1 MEFMVYILL
10 GYVCHCTLISQS
22 VCYVIHCCLIFNSSL
37 DILYDP
43 KQHLFTQ
50 CAHRFPSR
58 EKCINP
64 VPKYVDPS
72 YCLLHYHQSLIKER
86 TSYSHLQREALIPS
100 SQIVDKAK
108 NEPTSKQEDSGV
120 SSLEPTKSL
129 QDDALLPADIAEGL
143 MPLLEK
149 ELRNEDFQSI
159 LDMVGFDQPDIEQSL
174 TGEKF
179 QEDIFGKLDSNANNN
194 RAGSSQKSV
203 DNQLQQLDNLP
214 LLADID
220 TSMLSDLQAGSSPP
234 PDTILSMNFS
244 PNFRLPKTDG
254 SSEPEELKHFEAKL
268 QEQRLKGMKHSVT
281 SKTTTVATVSES
293 VVINGQGGH
302 GSETL
307 NNGLSSQ
314 HTHKVSSL
322 SLHSNNKN

>member
-1 MEFMVYILL
+1 M
-10 GYVCHCTLISQS
+10 
-22 VCYVIHCCLIFNSSL
+22 IFNSKWP

-64 VPKYVDPS
+64 VPRYVEPS

-100 SQIVDKAK
+100 SQIVDKDK
-108 NEPTSKQEDSGV
+108 NEPSSKQEESGLA
-120 SSLEPTKSL
+120 SLEPVKSF

-149 ELRNEDFQSI
+149 ELRSEDFQSI
-159 LDMVGFDQPDIEQSL
+159 LDMVGLDQPDIEQSL
-174 TGEKF
+174 PGEKF
-179 QEDIFGKLDSNANNN
+179 QEDLFGKLDSNANNN
-194 RAGSSQKSV
+194 RAGSSSQKSV

-214 LLADID
+214 LPADID
-220 TSMLSDLQAGSSPP
+220 TSMLSDLRTESSPL
-234 PDTILSMNFS
+234 PDNILSINIS
-244 PNFRLPKTDG
+244 PHFKLQKSDG
-254 SSEPEELKHFEAKL
+254 SSEPEELKRFEAKL
-268 QEQRLKGMKHSVT
+268 QEQRLKNMKHNVVPNKAAAVT
-281 SKTTTVATVSES
+281 ASGVLVT
-293 VVINGQGGH
+293 NGQGGH
-302 GSETL
+302 SSM

-314 HTHKVSSL
+314 HKVSSST
-322 SLHSNNKN
+322 SLHLNSS

>member
-1 MEFMVYILL
+1 M
-10 GYVCHCTLISQS
+10 
-22 VCYVIHCCLIFNSSL
+22 
-37 DILYDP
+37 YDP

-64 VPKYVDPS
+64 VPRYVQPS

-100 SQIVDKAK
+100 SQKDK
-108 NEPTSKQEDSGV
+108 NEPSSSKPEESGFA
-120 SSLEPTKSL
+120 SLEPVKSF

-159 LDMVGFDQPDIEQSL
+159 LDMVGFDQPEMEQNL
-174 TGEKF
+174 PGEKF
-179 QEDIFGKLDSNANNN
+179 QEDIFDSKVDSNANNN
-194 RAGSSQKSV
+194 RAGSSSQKSD

-214 LLADID
+214 LPADID
-220 TSMLSDLQAGSSPP
+220 TSMLSDLRTGSSPL
-234 PDTILSMNFS
+234 PDNILSINLS
-244 PNFRLPKTDG
+244 PHFKLQKTDG
-254 SSEPEELKHFEAKL
+254 SSETEELKHFEAKL
-268 QEQRLKGMKHSVT
+268 QEQRLKGMQRKDKAAVVT
-281 SKTTTVATVSES
+281 ESEPLM
-293 VVINGQGGH
+293 INGQGGH
-302 GSETL
+302 SSGTL

-314 HTHKVSSL
+314 HKVL
-322 SLHSNNKN
+322 PSLHNNSRQN

>member
-1 MEFMVYILL
+1 M
-10 GYVCHCTLISQS
+10 
-22 VCYVIHCCLIFNSSL
+22 
-37 DILYDP
+37 YDP

-100 SQIVDKAK
+100 SQIVDKDR
-108 NEPTSKQEDSGV
+108 NGSSSKQEENRSA
-120 SSLEPTKSL
+120 SLEPTKSF

-174 TGEKF
+174 PGEKF
-179 QEDIFGKLDSNANNN
+179 QEDIFGKVDSNANNN
-194 RAGSSQKSV
+194 RAGSSSQNSKSV
-203 DNQLQQLDNLP
+203 DNQLQQLDSLP
-214 LLADID
+214 LPADID
-220 TSMLSDLQAGSSPP
+220 TSMLSDLRTGTSPL
-234 PDTILSMNFS
+234 PDNILSINIS
-244 PNFRLPKTDG
+244 PHFKLQKHD
-254 SSEPEELKHFEAKL
+254 SASEPEELKQFEAKL
-268 QEQRLKGMKHSVT
+268 QEQRMKGMKRNIVT
-281 SKTTTVATVSES
+281 SKAATVTASDALI
-293 VVINGQGGH
+293 INGQGGH
-302 GSETL
+302 SSHVPS
-307 NNGLSSQ
+307 NGLSSQ
-314 HTHKVSSL
+314 HKNFVPISST
-322 SLHSNNKN
+322 

>member
-1 MEFMVYILL
+1 M
-10 GYVCHCTLISQS
+10 
-22 VCYVIHCCLIFNSSL
+22 
-37 DILYDP
+37 YDP

-50 CAHRFPSR
+50 CSHRFPSR

-100 SQIVDKAK
+100 SQIVDKDK
-108 NEPTSKQEDSGV
+108 NEPSNKQEDNGLA
-120 SSLEPTKSL
+120 SLEPTKSF

-174 TGEKF
+174 PGEKF

-194 RAGSSQKSV
+194 RAGSSSQKSV

-214 LLADID
+214 LPADID
-220 TSMLSDLQAGSSPP
+220 TSMLSDLRTGISPL
-234 PDTILSMNFS
+234 PDSILSMNLS
-244 PNFRLPKTDG
+244 PNFKLQKTDG
-254 SSEPEELKHFEAKL
+254 SNEPEELKHFEAKL
-268 QEQRLKGMKHSVT
+268 QEQRLKGMKRNVVT
-281 SKTTTVATVSES
+281 SKAAAASES
-293 VVINGQGGH
+293 LMINGQGGH
-302 GSETL
+302 TSQTL

-314 HTHKVSSL
+314 HKVSSS
-322 SLHSNNKN
+322 SLHINSGRRN

>member
-1 MEFMVYILL
+1 
-10 GYVCHCTLISQS
+10 
-22 VCYVIHCCLIFNSSL
+22 
-37 DILYDP
+37 LYDP

-100 SQIVDKAK
+100 SQIADKAK
-108 NEPTSKQEDSGV
+108 NELSSKQEDSDLT
-120 SSLEPTKSL
+120 SLEPTKSL

-159 LDMVGFDQPDIEQSL
+159 LDMVGFDQPDIEPSL

-179 QEDIFGKLDSNANNN
+179 QEDIFGKVDSNANNN
-194 RAGSSQKSV
+194 RAGSSSQKSV

-214 LLADID
+214 LPADID
-220 TSMLSDLQAGSSPP
+220 TSMLSDLRTGNSPL

-244 PNFRLPKTDG
+244 PNFRLQKTDG

-281 SKTTTVATVSES
+281 SKTTTVAATNES
-293 VVINGQGGH
+293 VMINGQGRH
-302 GSETL
+302 AGSPTL
-307 NNGLSSQ
+307 NNGMSLQ
-314 HTHKVSSL
+314 HRVSSP
-322 SLHSNNKN
+322 SLHINNNSHN